1 MITWLTDLE
10 EGLAAANER
19 GVPVYALLTVDWC
32 PWCNRLEE
40 ETLQSPDV
48 ATLLER
54 LVTVRLDGDENE
66 EIVDAYD
73 FQLYPTALIFNA
85 DGEFVELIEG
95 FFEKPEDYLAALESI
110 VGCNHK

>member
-10 EGLAAANER
+10 EGLAAAKER

-32 PWCNRLEE
+32 PWCTRLEE
-40 ETLQSPDV
+40 ETLLAPDV
-48 ATLLER
+48 AAVLER

-73 FQLYPTALIFNA
+73 FELYPTALIFNA
-85 DGEFVELIEG
+85 DGEFVDFIEG
-95 FFEKPEDYLAALESI
+95 FSEPADYLGYLEAI
-110 VGCNHK
+110 VGSDPR